1 MIQGLVR
8 YPGAGCVVEFMQGN
22 APQIAWV
29 LEEQNGRLR
38 LLLPN
43 RRETALQAARILPWP
58 GPAYDK
64 NCSRDAAL
72 DILERHKSRRDVA
85 NVDPLELWELAQG
98 EVDQAP
104 AEWFAEL
111 ALSEP
116 DMDAVAACGH
126 ALLQAKSHFKF
137 NPPNFEVYPESVVA
151 ARLAEQEA
159 ARKREELVGKGS
171 AFIRLL
177 WDIHQKKSKASP
189 AAAADALEPEV
200 RERLRRTIL
209 SRIADP
215 ETSEDEALWKLIV
228 KGLPDEPF
236 LPLYLAQAWGLVP
249 PHHNYWMDRA
259 GYAPGDAWSGDH
271 KEAVEAL
278 LRRADEDAQ
287 AEPTY
292 PGRPIISIDAPTTRD
307 VDDAFFIKARPEG
320 GWNLTIAL
328 ACPAFRWPFGEALD
342 KAVFSRATSVYLPEA
357 THHMLPEALGTGA
370 YSLLAG
376 KTRPSLLIDCAVGGD
391 GIVTAC
397 EPRLGY
403 AKLAANLC
411 YEDCEAALDGG
422 DNAASPYLE
431 QLRQALALAEA
442 HQQRRIEK
450 GAVIIER
457 PDQII
462 RLEGEGDNVTV
473 FLEEDAPAPK
483 AHLLVS
489 ELMVLTNAALAAW
502 AAEHGVALLHR
513 TQDVTLPKEYAGIW
527 KTPVDVARV
536 VKAMAPAVLE
546 TSPRPHAGLGE
557 TAYAPSTSPLR
568 RYPDLINETQIISL
582 LRDGKPRW
590 SKEELDALLPLLN
603 AHLDAAGQ
611 IQRFRPRYWKLLY
624 FRQQGDRWWP
634 AVITDE
640 NDAFVTVNM
649 PKEQMVVRA
658 RRQFF
663 GERTHPGQ
671 ELEIRLGKVHPLH
684 NEFQLVETRE
694 I

>member
-43 RRETALQAARILPWP
+43 RRETALQSARILPWP

-85 NVDPLELWELAQG
+85 NVNPLELWELAQG

-137 NPPNFEVYPESVVA
+137 NPPNFEVYPESIVA
-151 ARLAEQEA
+151 TRLAEQEA

-200 RERLRRTIL
+200 RERLRRSIL
-209 SRIADP
+209 SRIAAP

-259 GYAPGDAWSGDH
+259 GYAPGDAWSGEH
-271 KEAVEAL
+271 REAVEEL
-278 LRRADEDAQ
+278 LRRADKDGQ
-287 AEPTY
+287 ADPTF
-292 PGRPIISIDAPTTRD
+292 PDRPIISIDAPTTRD
-307 VDDAFFIKARPEG
+307 VDDAFFIEARPEG

-376 KTRPSLLIDCAVGGD
+376 QTRPSLLVECSIGGD
-391 GIVTAC
+391 GLVTAC
-397 EPRLGY
+397 APRLGY

-513 TQDVTLPKEYAGIW
+513 TQDVALPKEYAGIW

-557 TAYAPSTSPLR
+557 AAYAPSTSPLR

-624 FRQQGDRWWP
+624 FKQQGDRWWP

-649 PKEQMVVRA
+649 PKEQMIVRA

>member
-43 RRETALQAARILPWP
+43 RRETALQTARILPWP

-177 WDIHQKKSKASP
+177 WDIHQKKGKASP
-189 AAAADALEPEV
+189 TTAADALEPEV

-278 LRRADEDAQ
+278 LRQADEDGQ
-287 AEPTY
+287 AEPTFT
-292 PGRPIISIDAPTTRD
+292 GRPIISIDAPTTRD
-307 VDDAFFIKARPEG
+307 VDDAFFIEARPGG

-376 KTRPSLLIDCAVGGD
+376 KTRPSLLVECAIGED
-391 GIVTAC
+391 GLVTAC

-422 DNAASPYLE
+422 ENAASPYLE

-462 RLEGEGDNVTV
+462 RLEGEGENVTV

-502 AAEHGVALLHR
+502 AAEHGVTLLHR
-513 TQDVTLPKEYAGIW
+513 TQDVALPKEYAGIW

-640 NDAFVTVNM
+640 NDAFVTVNL

>member
-43 RRETALQAARILPWP
+43 RRETALQTARILPWP

-189 AAAADALEPEV
+189 EAAADALEPEV

-236 LPLYLAQAWGLVP
+236 MPLHLAQAWGLVP

-259 GYAPGDAWSGDH
+259 GYAPGDAWSEDH
-271 KEAVEAL
+271 KEAVEEL
-278 LRRADEDAQ
+278 LRRADEDAE
-287 AEPTY
+287 AEPTL
-292 PGRPIISIDAPTTRD
+292 PDRPIISIDAPTTRD
-307 VDDAFFIKARPEG
+307 VDDAFFIEARPEG

-376 KTRPSLLIDCAVGGD
+376 KTRPSLLVDCAIGED
-391 GIVTAC
+391 GLVTAC
-397 EPRLGY
+397 TPRLGY

-422 DNAASPYLE
+422 ENAASPYLE

-462 RLEGEGDNVTV
+462 RLEGEGENVTV

-489 ELMVLTNAALAAW
+489 ELMVLINAALAAW

-513 TQDVTLPKEYAGIW
+513 TQDVALPKEYAGIW
-527 KTPVDVARV
+527 KAPVDVARV
-536 VKAMAPAVLE
+536 VRAMAPAVLE

-557 TAYAPSTSPLR
+557 AAYAPSTSPLR
-568 RYPDLINETQIISL
+568 RYPDLINETQIISTL
-582 LRDGKPRW
+582 HDGKPRW
-590 SKEELDALLPLLN
+590 SKEELDALLPVLN

-611 IQRFRPRYWKLLY
+611 VQRFRPRYWKLLY
-624 FRQQGDRWWP
+624 FKQQGDRWWP

-640 NDAFVTVNM
+640 NDAFVTVNL

>member
-1 MIQGLVR
+1 MIQGFVR

-58 GPAYDK
+58 GPAYEKDRT
-64 NCSRDAAL
+64 RDAAL
-72 DILERHKSRRDVA
+72 EILERHKRRREVA

-98 EVDQAP
+98 EVEQAP
-104 AEWFAEL
+104 AQWFAEL

-126 ALLQAKSHFKF
+126 ALLRAKSHFKF
-137 NPPNFEVYPESVVA
+137 NPPNFEVYPETVVA

-159 ARKREELVGKGS
+159 ARKREELVDKGG

-189 AAAADALEPEV
+189 AQAAETLEPSV
-200 RERLRRTIL
+200 RERLRQTVL
-209 SRIADP
+209 NRIADP
-215 ETSEDEALWKLIV
+215 ETSEDEALWKLMI
-228 KGLPDEPF
+228 KGLPDDPF
-236 LPLYLAQAWGLVP
+236 MALHLAQAWGLVP
-249 PHHNYWMDRA
+249 PHHNYWLDRA
-259 GYAPGDAWSGDH
+259 AYAPGDDWSAGHRETLD
-271 KEAVEAL
+271 EL
-278 LRRADEDAQ
+278 LRLAAEDEE
-287 AEPTY
+287 AEPTF
-292 PGRPIISIDAPTTRD
+292 PDRPIISIDAPTTRD
-307 VDDAFFIKARPEG
+307 VDDAFFIEKRTDG
-320 GWNLTIAL
+320 GWNVTVAL
-328 ACPAFRWPFGEALD
+328 ACPAFRWPFGEKLD
-342 KAVFSRATSVYLPEA
+342 KAVFNRATSIYLPEA
-357 THHMLPEALGTGA
+357 THHMLPESLGTGA

-376 KTRPSLLIDCAVGGD
+376 KTRPSLLVECEVGPD
-391 GIVTAC
+391 GLVTAC

-411 YEDCEAALDGG
+411 YEDCEAALDGAE
-422 DNAASPYLE
+422 NPASPYVE
-431 QLRQALALAEA
+431 QVRQALALAEA
-442 HQQRRIEK
+442 HRQRRIEK

-462 RLEGEGDNVTV
+462 RLEGEGEDVAV

-489 ELMVLTNAALAAW
+489 ELMVLTNAALAEW
-502 AAEHGVALLHR
+502 AKARGVALLHR
-513 TQDVTLPKEYAGIW
+513 TQDVAIPKEFAGIW
-527 KTPVDVARV
+527 TTPPDIARV
-536 VKAMAPAVLE
+536 VKALAPAVLE

-557 TAYAPSTSPLR
+557 AAYAPSSSPLR
-568 RYPDLINETQIISL
+568 RYPDMINETQIIST
-582 LRDGKPRW
+582 LRDGAPRW

-603 AHLDAAGQ
+603 ARLDAAGQ
-611 IQRFRPRYWKLLY
+611 VQRFRPRYWKLLY
-624 FRQQGDRWWP
+624 FRQQADRWWP

-640 NDAFVTVNM
+640 NDAFVTVNL
-649 PKEQMVVRA
+649 PREQMVVRA

-684 NEFQLVETRE
+684 NDFQLVETRE